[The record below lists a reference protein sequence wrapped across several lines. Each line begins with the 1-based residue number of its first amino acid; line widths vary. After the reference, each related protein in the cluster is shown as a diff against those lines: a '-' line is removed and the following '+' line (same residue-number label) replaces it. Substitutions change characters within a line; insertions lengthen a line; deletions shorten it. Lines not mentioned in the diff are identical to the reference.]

1 MRTEASV
8 LFQCE
13 AEKIWRDTSQLRAG
27 GTDDVRW
34 SDRESHDIRPAPRVQ
49 VHEKRQL
56 IMDQA
61 QATKLLASS
70 LNPD

>member
-34 SDRESHDIRPAPRVQ
+34 SDRESHDGQ
-49 VHEKRQL
+49 
-56 IMDQA
+56 
-61 QATKLLASS
+61 T
-70 LNPD
+70 